1 MKNDLEKITD
11 LLIELYDKM
20 ASWDA
25 AVVRGTGLSAA
36 QMHTIE
42 VLGNHTNLRM
52 KELAEKIG
60 VTTGT
65 MTVMVDRL
73 ETKGLVERKPH
84 PGDRRS
90 YVVGLTA
97 EGKRRFQEHYALH
110 MKLTEAIV
118 SPLSRNE
125 REGLIA
131 GLEKLLEGF

>member
-1 MKNDLEKITD
+1 MKDLQKITD

-25 AVVRGTGLSAA
+25 TVVRGTGLSAA

-42 VLGNHTNLRM
+42 VLGNHPNLRM

-65 MTVMVDRL
+65 ITVMVDRL
-73 ETKGLVERKPH
+73 EAKGLLERKPH

-97 EGKRRFQEHYALH
+97 KGKRRFQEHHALH
-110 MKLTEAIV
+110 MKLTEAIA

-131 GLEKLLEGF
+131 GLEKLLVGF